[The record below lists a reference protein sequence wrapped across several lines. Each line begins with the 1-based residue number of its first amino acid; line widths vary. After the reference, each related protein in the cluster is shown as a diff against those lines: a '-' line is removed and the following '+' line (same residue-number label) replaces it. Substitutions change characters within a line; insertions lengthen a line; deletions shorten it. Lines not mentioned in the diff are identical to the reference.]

1 MASVGEY
8 SNQTPIQMRANP
20 GRSVRDSSPP
30 SDLPLTAML
39 VRRVRVERADGVQWM
54 SGYEALASVLAERS
68 AAGDTLA
75 SELLANLTQYAALR
89 DARPIEVPGEAP
101 PTEAEEALATAFAD
115 RSLNGL
121 PNDEPGTTSSVPM
134 SRAERRRM
142 RAESRRQRAMEGA

>member
-8 SNQTPIQMRANP
+8 RNQTPIPMRANP
-20 GRSVRDSSPP
+20 GRSVRDASPP

-68 AAGDTLA
+68 AAGDALA
-75 SELLANLTQYAALR
+75 SELLANLTRYAALR
-89 DARPIEVPGEAP
+89 DARPIEAPGEAP

-115 RSLNGL
+115 RSLNGVA
-121 PNDEPGTTSSVPM
+121 NDDPATPSPAPM
-134 SRAERRRM
+134 SRAARRKERRRM
-142 RAESRRQRAMEGA
+142 RAESRRQ